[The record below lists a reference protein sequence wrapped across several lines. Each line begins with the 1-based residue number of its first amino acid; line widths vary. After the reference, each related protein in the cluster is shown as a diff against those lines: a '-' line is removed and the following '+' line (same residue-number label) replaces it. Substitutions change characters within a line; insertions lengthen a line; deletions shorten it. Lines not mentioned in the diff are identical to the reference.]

1 MDWWIDLLGVIN
13 LLMEISWQFYA
24 LVVICGI
31 VLGWLVVA
39 AVRFIKG
46 LLLE

>member
-1 MDWWIDLLGVIN
+1 MDLWIN
-13 LLMEISWQFYA
+13 LLMELGWQFYA

-31 VLGWLVVA
+31 VLGCLVVM

-46 LLLE
+46 LMLW